1 MAGAGGSER
10 VRPPRGEALRARWDR
25 LGPPLK
31 AAAAAGSPGPG
42 NSRPTCPIE
51 GCGERDARVLQPGCS
66 AGRDTSGSSEHLG
79 ETQGSERALQ
89 TPGKEDSSSTKGSQV
104 LPSWARAPCQLLPL
118 IFHTAREKHALS
130 PSVSKQR
137 RATKHF
143 ARSRSISTEPRGG
156 SGAGEAPSSSSM
168 EELQGLGAALSPP
181 TSCTQPSPFKPH
193 LGRLQGEHSLQ
204 MRTGNA
210 SISPCL
216 NGD

>member
-118 IFHTAREKHALS
+118 IFRTAREKHALS

-137 RATKHF
+137 RATNILQEAEAS
-143 ARSRSISTEPRGG
+143 ARSP
-156 SGAGEAPSSSSM
+156 GEAVGQAKPRPAVPWRSCRGW
-168 EELQGLGAALSPP
+168 EQPLVLPP
-181 TSCTQPSPFKPH
+181 PARSHLPLNHIWEGFKVNTH
-193 LGRLQGEHSLQ
+193 CR
-204 MRTGNA
+204 
-210 SISPCL
+210 
-216 NGD
+216 